1 MHLGPSGTC
10 SLYVFNNDMEAQ
22 VNMRRCVTNGLEKET
37 IVNLQ
42 WVLNL
47 VEMFLRTDEYMRIKT
62 FSAFEWQAPKV
73 DCRCVTLWLPFYL
86 GDNMGAE

>member
-22 VNMRRCVTNGLEKET
+22 VNMRRCVTNGLDRET
-37 IVNLQ
+37 IVTLQ

-47 VEMFLRTDEYMRIKT
+47 VEMFANRRIYEK
-62 FSAFEWQAPKV
+62 
-73 DCRCVTLWLPFYL
+73 
-86 GDNMGAE
+86 